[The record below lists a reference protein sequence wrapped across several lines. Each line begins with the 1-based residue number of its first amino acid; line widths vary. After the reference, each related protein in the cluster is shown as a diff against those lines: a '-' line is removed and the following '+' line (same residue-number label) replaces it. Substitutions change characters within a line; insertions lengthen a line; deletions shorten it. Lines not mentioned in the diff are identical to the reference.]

1 VEEGAVWKI
10 CQMTFGVNAI
20 IVLANLVTGGNYGFL
35 RRPPVLGD
43 HGLVLNYLI
52 VTVLMTGTLI
62 FINTI
67 VQYSKKRRIP
77 KSV

>member
-1 VEEGAVWKI
+1 
-10 CQMTFGVNAI
+10 MTFGVNAI

-43 HGLVLNYLI
+43 YGLLLNYLI

-62 FINTI
+62 LINTI